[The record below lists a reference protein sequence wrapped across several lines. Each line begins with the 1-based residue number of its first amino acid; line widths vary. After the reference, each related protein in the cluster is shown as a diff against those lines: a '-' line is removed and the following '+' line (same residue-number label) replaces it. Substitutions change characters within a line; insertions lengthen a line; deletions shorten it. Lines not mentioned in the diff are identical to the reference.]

1 LSNRIQG
8 QMKIN
13 ILFFLAS
20 ALLYS
25 EEYPYRDIHTP
36 PFVLDQGVRIV
47 VSSPPRTGSTLVY
60 NILQY
65 LFEDRSCVFSDVGKR
80 VQKMHTLRPLFKEDL
95 KHVHL
100 FCTMRNPLTQFS
112 SLLRLGKTSETRSC
126 FKRCLKEN
134 FHFFRHSRRFPHFSF
149 LVYETF
155 EENFSP
161 IFAAI
166 EREFSIQIGKEERM
180 RIEKHFSK
188 ESLSAI
194 ADSMET
200 FEESDPITGIHGM
213 HIASCTSLKKQKEFE
228 RLSKPLIHAL
238 DRIKSIPDDL

>member
-1 LSNRIQG
+1 MGAKISVEGNRAIIQG
-8 QMKIN
+8 VPSLSGAYVEGMD
-13 ILFFLAS
+13 LRAS
-20 ALLYS
+20 ASLVVAGLAAEGTTY
-25 EEYPYRDIHTP
+25 IHE
-36 PFVLDQGVRIV
+36 I
-47 VSSPPRTGSTLVY
+47 
-60 NILQY
+60 
-65 LFEDRSCVFSDVGKR
+65 
-80 VQKMHTLRPLFKEDL
+80 HHLR
-95 KHVHL
+95 
-100 FCTMRNPLTQFS
+100 R
-112 SLLRLGKTSETRSC
+112 G
-126 FKRCLKEN
+126 
-134 FHFFRHSRRFPHFSF
+134 
-149 LVYETF
+149 YETF